1 MSRLRLI
8 LVRHGETHLNRDGR
22 IQGINDTSLDEV
34 GRSQAQA
41 VARALSRDVPF
52 HLYASPIARARETAQ
67 IISQA
72 LGVPSDTVAEFREA
86 DAGEL
91 EGLTGAEMRER
102 YPEFAE
108 RWAEDLGTAQMPGGE
123 SLAQVQDRAWQAV
136 GRISDAHGE
145 GTVVA
150 VSHNFVIQTVVC
162 RVLEAPLKHSR
173 RLRQDLG
180 SITRLDLSGSQWT
193 VASLNETAHL
203 EPPTPAVPAP

>member
-1 MSRLRLI
+1 MRLI

-22 IQGINDTSLDEV
+22 IQGINDTSLDEL

-41 VARALSRDVPF
+41 VSKALSRDLPF
-52 HLYASPIARARETAQ
+52 QLYASPIARARETAQ
-67 IISQA
+67 IISRA
-72 LGVPSDTVAEFREA
+72 LGVPLKTVAEFREA

-108 RWAEDLGTAQMPGGE
+108 RWAEDSGTAQMPGGE
-123 SLAQVQDRAWQAV
+123 SLAEVQDRAWRAIS
-136 GRISDAHGE
+136 RISQAHGE
-145 GTVVA
+145 GTVVV

-162 RVLEAPLKHSR
+162 KVLESPLKHR
-173 RLRQDLG
+173 RIRQDLG

-203 EPPTPAVPAP
+203 EPPTPMVPSQ